1 MARNKISKKELRE
14 MVTGSMREALEGL
27 QLPKASR
34 KIRKLLDRSA
44 KKIAAEYS
52 DLLKAERKK
61 EKKEKK
67 KSADLTYVEDVLIG
81 KKKARKQALA
91 LLAEEAHSETVG
103 ISDR

>member
-14 MVTGSMREALEGL
+14 MVTGSLREALEGL

-34 KIRKLLDRSA
+34 KIRKLLDKSA
-44 KKIAAEYS
+44 RKIAAEYS
-52 DLLKAERKK
+52 DILKAERKK

-81 KKKARKQALA
+81 KKKARKQAAA
-91 LLAEEAHSETVG
+91 LLAEESRPEAVVG
-103 ISDR
+103 RP